1 LLDVDGV
8 LNTVRP
14 GWGGP
19 PRRAQVWSGQDSTS
33 YVLRWAPALMDRIR
47 ALAAE
52 KVEIRWCT
60 TWCPEA
66 DTLER
71 LWRLPELGRA
81 LHADPMPRGSDCW
94 PLKQQAAR
102 AVLVEERRRLIWT
115 DDDALPPP
123 GPRRDKL
130 TGRGRALLIAPKPLR
145 GLQPEDLNLIEKF
158 AEGRRLP
165 THRVAGRHR
174 HTAD

>member
-1 LLDVDGV
+1 GV

-19 PRRAQVWSGQDSTS
+19 PKRALVWSGADNTS
-33 YVLRWAPALMDRIR
+33 YLLRWGPALIDRIR
-47 ALAAE
+47 ALEAAE

-66 DTLER
+66 HRLER

-102 AVLVEERRRLIWT
+102 AVLAEEGRRLIWT

-123 GPRRDKL
+123 GPQREEL
-130 TGRGRALLIAPKPLR
+130 TARGRALLIAPKPLR
-145 GLQPEDLNLIEKF
+145 GLQPADLDLIEKF
-158 AEGRRLP
+158 AEGRRMP
-165 THRVAGRHR
+165 THRVAGKHR
-174 HTAD
+174 HTVD